1 MAMLQ
6 HMEWL
11 DENFKPRA
19 ASVVK
24 GEQTDTREQDS
35 NSYIYRPISNDLQL
49 GLGWTVA
56 IWSDVVADIFNAVGE
71 EFTISYF

>member
-1 MAMLQ
+1 MMAMLQ

-19 ASVVK
+19 VSVVK

-35 NSYIYRPISNDLQL
+35 NSYI
-49 GLGWTVA
+49 
-56 IWSDVVADIFNAVGE
+56 
-71 EFTISYF
+71 